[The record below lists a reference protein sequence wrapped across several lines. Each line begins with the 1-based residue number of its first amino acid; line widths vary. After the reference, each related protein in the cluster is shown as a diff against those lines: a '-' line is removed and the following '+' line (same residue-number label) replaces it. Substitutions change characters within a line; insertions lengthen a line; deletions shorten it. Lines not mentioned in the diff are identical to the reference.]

1 MRLAIFRSRRRGTK
15 RFGLQASERMS
26 DNQQTIRNK
35 LEATD
40 NAAAGTGGLARQ
52 VFHRQLS
59 AISHGGLIVKDAHGR
74 MECGGTN
81 GPQGHV
87 TVSDNSAYW
96 DILLGGPLG
105 ASEAYIEGKWTT
117 PDLTSV
123 VRVFSGN
130 PQLMQAMDGGLTR
143 FLRPFLRTA
152 HWLRR
157 NSRDGS
163 RRNIGAHYDLG
174 NEFFDLFLDPTMMY
188 SAGVFATPATS
199 LEEASIAKLDLICT
213 KLALNQNDH
222 LLEIGTGWGGMAM
235 HAAGNYGCRVTTTT
249 ISENQYKMSRERIAA
264 AKLSDRVTVVKR
276 DYRDLEGQYDKLV
289 SVEMIEAVGHEFMD
303 SYIRTCSERL
313 KPGGRALIQAI
324 VMADRNYQW
333 HIKTV
338 DFIKKYIFPGGCLP
352 SIGSIMQ
359 SVANTSDLQLIDLQ
373 DIGVDYAHTLRAWRR
388 AFMSKINQVR
398 DLGYSEQ
405 FIRTWQYYFSYCEGA
420 FLERAISDVQL
431 VFDKPQSRLPATR

>member
-1 MRLAIFRSRRRGTK
+1 
-15 RFGLQASERMS
+15 MS
-26 DNQQTIRNK
+26 DNDQTIRSN
-35 LEATD
+35 LDATVD
-40 NAAAGTGGLARQ
+40 QAATGPSGLARK

-59 AISHGGLIVKDAHGR
+59 AISHGKLIVKDAHGQ
-74 MECGGTN
+74 MVCGSIN
-81 GPQGHV
+81 GPQAQV
-87 TVSDNSAYW
+87 TVSDTSAYL

-105 ASEAYIEGKWTT
+105 ASEAFIDGKWTT

-130 PQLMQAMDGGLTR
+130 PELMQAMDGGLTR
-143 FLRPFLRTA
+143 ILRPFLRTA

-157 NSRDGS
+157 NNRDGS

-174 NEFFDLFLDPTMMY
+174 NDFFDLFLDPTMMY
-188 SAGVFATPATS
+188 SAGVFATPDVS
-199 LEEASIAKLDLICT
+199 LEEASIAKLDLICN
-213 KLALNQNDH
+213 KLALNKNDH

-235 HAAGNYGCRVTTTT
+235 HAAGNYGCKVTTTT
-249 ISENQYKMSRERIAA
+249 ISENQYKMSRERVVA
-264 AKLSDRVTVVKR
+264 AKLADRVTVVKQ

-303 SYIRTCSERL
+303 SYFRTCSERL

-324 VMADRNYQW
+324 VMTDRNYQW

-359 SVANTSDLQLIDLQ
+359 SVARSSDLQLVNLH
-373 DIGVDYAHTLRAWRR
+373 DIGIDYAHTLRAWRE
-388 AFMSKINQVR
+388 AFTSKIDQVR
-398 DLGYSEQ
+398 SLGYSEE

-420 FLERAISDVQL
+420 FLERAISDLQL
-431 VFDKPQSRLPATR
+431 VFDKPKSRLPAPRY